1 MLGDFFMYVILK
13 SITKSQCG
21 CLVVSARFGER
32 LEIWNTCAREQRVAT
47 E

>member
-21 CLVVSARFGER
+21 CLVVSARSVSDWKFGTR
-32 LEIWNTCAREQRVAT
+32 ARVSSE
-47 E
+47 